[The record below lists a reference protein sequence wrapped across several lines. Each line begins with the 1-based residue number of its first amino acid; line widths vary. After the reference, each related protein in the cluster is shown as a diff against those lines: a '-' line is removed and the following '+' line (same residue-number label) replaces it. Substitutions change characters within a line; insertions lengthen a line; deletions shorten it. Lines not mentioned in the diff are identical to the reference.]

1 MTFYVRLILVFA
13 HVIYRHTICSGSSW
27 RQKLSKKSS
36 RQDTNT
42 LVGYNRQK
50 FFSIGNITHN
60 YVFLPANL
68 AITLMTITLN
78 KYQKS
83 ALLLSVGFIIT
94 AILWALPGSF
104 FGIEGL
110 SIIEQRVIALFFF
123 AFFLWVTNGIPAW
136 CTSVL
141 VIVLLLL
148 TCSNSALHFM
158 MHPTDTQALGKTI
171 PYRDIMACFADPT
184 LMLFIGGFTLAIA
197 ASKTKIDV
205 HLTRI
210 LMKPFGR
217 RSTMVLLG
225 FLLITGIFSMF
236 MSNTATAAM
245 MLTFLAPIFKSLPPS
260 ESGKAGLALSIPIG
274 ANIGGIGTP
283 IGTPP
288 NAIALKYMND
298 PEGLNLNVGFG
309 EWVGVMM
316 PYTIIML
323 VISWFLLIKM
333 FPFNERNIDLKIE
346 GRAEKGWKTIV
357 VYITFALTIILWVL
371 DKVTGLNANVVALI
385 PVAIFCVTGI
395 FTKEDLA
402 RIDWA
407 VLWMVA
413 GGFALGVALNESGL
427 AKNFIRAIPF
437 DTWSPIAVIIGAGAI
452 CWLVS
457 NIISHTATA
466 ALMVPILATV
476 ATGMGEAID
485 PVGGVRTLL
494 IGVAF
499 ASSLGMI
506 LPISTPP
513 NALAYSTGT
522 IKLKQM
528 QIVGLIMGIV
538 GLVIG
543 YAILIG
549 ISI

>member
-1 MTFYVRLILVFA
+1 
-13 HVIYRHTICSGSSW
+13 
-27 RQKLSKKSS
+27 
-36 RQDTNT
+36 
-42 LVGYNRQK
+42 
-50 FFSIGNITHN
+50 
-60 YVFLPANL
+60 
-68 AITLMTITLN
+68 
-78 KYQKS
+78 
-83 ALLLSVGFIIT
+83 
-94 AILWALPGSF
+94 
-104 FGIEGL
+104 
-110 SIIEQRVIALFFF
+110 
-123 AFFLWVTNGIPAW
+123 
-136 CTSVL
+136 
-141 VIVLLLL
+141 
-148 TCSNSALHFM
+148 M
-158 MHPTDTQALGKTI
+158 MHSTETQPLGKTI

-184 LMLFIGGFTLAIA
+184 LMLFIGGFTLALA
-197 ASKTKIDV
+197 ASKTKIDI

-225 FLLITGIFSMF
+225 FLLITGVFSMF

-288 NAIALKYMND
+288 NAIALKYMNE
-298 PEGLNLNVGFG
+298 PGGLNLNVGFG
-309 EWVGVMM
+309 EWVSVMM
-316 PYTIIML
+316 PYTLIML
-323 VISWFLLIKM
+323 VISWILLIKM
-333 FPFNERNIDLKIE
+333 FPFTEKNIDLKIE
-346 GRAEKGWKTIV
+346 GKAEKGWKTTV
-357 VYITFALTIILWVL
+357 VYITFALTIILWIF

-402 RIDWA
+402 QIDWS

-427 AKNFIRAIPF
+427 AQNFISAIPF
-437 DTWSPIAVIIGAGAI
+437 STWSPIAVIIGAGTI
-452 CWLVS
+452 CWLIS

-476 ATGMGEAID
+476 ATGMGDALD
-485 PVGGVRTLL
+485 PIGGVKTLL

-528 QIVGLIMGIV
+528 QVVGLIMGIL